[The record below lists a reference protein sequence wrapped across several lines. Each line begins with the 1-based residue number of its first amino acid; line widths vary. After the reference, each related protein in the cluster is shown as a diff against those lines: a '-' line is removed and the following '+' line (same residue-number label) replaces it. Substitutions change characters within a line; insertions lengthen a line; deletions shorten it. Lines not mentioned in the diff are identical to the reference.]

1 MKFYALYETAKAS
14 GQYVLGS
21 ALIEA
26 DSTTAA
32 LAIAQASA
40 PAGCRTGVWPFR
52 QVSGTPD
59 AVPPT
64 ADEAGKQYDVLVQA
78 GGASDVFKPDGQV
91 FASVAADA
99 AGMCLSLER
108 FFGYRLGLIPQNAQ
122 PAAEPTATPATTPA
136 TTETPAATSDAADQ
150 KTS

>member
-21 ALIEA
+21 ALIDAE
-26 DSTTAA
+26 STTAA
-32 LAIAQASA
+32 VAIAAASA

-59 AVPPT
+59 AVAPT

-122 PAAEPTATPATTPA
+122 PAAEPAATPASTD
-136 TTETPAATSDAADQ
+136 TPAATSDAADQ

>member
-21 ALIEA
+21 SLIDA

-32 LAIAQASA
+32 VAIAAASA

-59 AVPPT
+59 AVAPT

-122 PAAEPTATPATTPA
+122 PAAEPAATPASTD
-136 TTETPAATSDAADQ
+136 TPAATSDAADQ

>member
-21 ALIEA
+21 TLIDAE
-26 DSTTAA
+26 STTAA

-40 PAGCRTGVWPFR
+40 PAGCRTGAWPFR

-59 AVPPT
+59 AVRPT

-122 PAAEPTATPATTPA
+122 PAAEPATPSASTD
-136 TTETPAATSDAADQ
+136 TPAATSDAADQ
-150 KTS
+150 KAS

>member
-21 ALIEA
+21 ALIDAE
-26 DSTTAA
+26 STTAA

-122 PAAEPTATPATTPA
+122 PAPEPATPSTSTDTT
-136 TTETPAATSDAADQ
+136 AATPDAADQ

>member
-21 ALIEA
+21 ALIDAE
-26 DSTTAA
+26 STTAA

-40 PAGCRTGVWPFR
+40 PAGCRTGVWPFQ

-78 GGASDVFKPDGQV
+78 GGAADVFKPDGQV
-91 FASVAADA
+91 FVSVAADA

-122 PAAEPTATPATTPA
+122 PAAEPAATPTSTDTPA
-136 TTETPAATSDAADQ
+136 GTSDAADQ

>member
-21 ALIEA
+21 ALIDA

-32 LAIAQASA
+32 LAIAVASA

-59 AVPPT
+59 AVAPT
-64 ADEAGKQYDVLVQA
+64 ADETGKQYDVLVQA

-122 PAAEPTATPATTPA
+122 PAAEPAATPASTDTPA
-136 TTETPAATSDAADQ
+136 GTSDAADQ

>member
-14 GQYVLGS
+14 GQYILGS
-21 ALIEA
+21 TLIDA

-32 LAIAQASA
+32 LAIADASA

-59 AVPPT
+59 AVAPT

-122 PAAEPTATPATTPA
+122 PAAEPAATPASTD
-136 TTETPAATSDAADQ
+136 TPAATSDAADQ

>member
-1 MKFYALYETAKAS
+1 MKFYALYETAKAC

-21 ALIEA
+21 TLIDA

-32 LAIAQASA
+32 VAIAAASA
-40 PAGCRTGVWPFR
+40 PAGCRTGVWPYR

-78 GGASDVFKPDGQV
+78 SGAADVFKPDGQV
-91 FASVAADA
+91 FVSVAADA
-99 AGMCLSLER
+99 AGMCLSLEQ

-122 PAAEPTATPATTPA
+122 PAAEPAATPVSTD
-136 TTETPAATSDAADQ
+136 TPAATPDAADQ

>member
-21 ALIEA
+21 TLIDA

-32 LAIAQASA
+32 VAIAVASA
-40 PAGCRTGVWPFR
+40 PAGCRAGVWPYR

-78 GGASDVFKPDGQV
+78 GGAADVFKPDGQV
-91 FASVAADA
+91 FASFAADA

-122 PAAEPTATPATTPA
+122 PAAEPATTQTA
-136 TTETPAATSDAADQ
+136 SETPAATSEAADQ